1 MSDAARA
8 LTEQFMLWVLE
19 KPRSYREVM
28 DAWRTTCPQLTI
40 WEDAVGA
47 GLFVVKPRKSLP
59 DATVVITDRGLIEL
73 ADNQNAIS

>member
-8 LTEQFMLWVLE
+8 LTEQFLLWVLE

-40 WEDAVGA
+40 WEMPWV
-47 GLFVVKPRKSLP
+47 P
-59 DATVVITDRGLIEL
+59 DCLWSNPGKACRMRR
-73 ADNQNAIS
+73 S